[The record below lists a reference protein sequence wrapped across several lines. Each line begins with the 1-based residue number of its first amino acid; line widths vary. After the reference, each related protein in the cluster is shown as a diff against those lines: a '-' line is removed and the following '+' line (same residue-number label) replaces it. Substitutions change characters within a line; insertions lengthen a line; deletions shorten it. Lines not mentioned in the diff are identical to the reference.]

1 MKKVFS
7 FIFLFFMLAAAA
19 AFAEGTGPA
28 PKADSVGPQ
37 RGRLHVRE
45 AVNRDDVPAADE
57 DEDYLDYPEE
67 DEGIADPLE
76 PVNRVFFYFN
86 DRLYFWVLKP
96 AARGYAAVVPEGARI
111 SVRNFF
117 NNITSPVRFVNC
129 VLQLKPASA
138 ANELVRFG
146 INSTAGILGLF
157 DVARDELGIKMQE
170 EDLGQTLGV
179 WGAGPGF
186 YINWPVL
193 GPSSLRDSIGYIGD
207 SFLDPVN
214 YVTPPLDRYSI
225 AAGDRVNRISLRLG
239 EYEEI
244 RKDAID
250 PYAAFRDIYYQY
262 RQSRIAR

>member
-1 MKKVFS
+1 
-7 FIFLFFMLAAAA
+7 MLAATAFAGGTPSTPEAEAA
-19 AFAEGTGPA
+19 ARNSSRLYVQNVEDRAEI
-28 PKADSVGPQ
+28 
-37 RGRLHVRE
+37 RE
-45 AVNRDDVPAADE
+45 AAEE

-67 DEGIADPLE
+67 EEEEEGIADPLE

-86 DRLYFWVLKP
+86 DRLYFWAPV
-96 AARGYAAVVPEGARI
+96 ARGYAAVVPEGARI

-129 VLQLKPASA
+129 ILQFKPSSA
-138 ANELVRFG
+138 ANELLRFG

-157 DVARDELGIKMQE
+157 DVARDEFGIKMQE

-214 YVTPPLDRYSI
+214 YVTPLVDRYSI
-225 AAGDRVNRISLRLG
+225 VAGDRINRTSLRLG

-244 RKDAID
+244 KKDAID

-262 RQSRIAR
+262 RKSRINR